1 MRVERIVEELKEEAL
16 LDNDGLGEFDEDTE
30 TVEVTLSDGV
40 VVNERVIALETVL
53 GDILIG
59 PLAVVERE
67 DDAERV
73 TIVDVAETEKDAEIV
88 VME

>member
-16 LDNDGLGEFDEDTE
+16 LDDEGLGEFDEDIE
-30 TVEVTLSDGV
+30 IVDVTLSDGDTV
-40 VVNERVIALETVL
+40 TERVIALETVL
-53 GDILIG
+53 GDTLIG

-73 TIVDVAETEKDAEIV
+73 TIVDVAETEKEAV
-88 VME
+88 LVMIE

>member
-1 MRVERIVEELKEEAL
+1 VRVERIVEELKEEAL